1 MIIFKFVA
9 VAILGYLIG
18 SIPFGVIIS
27 KQKANV
33 DVTQYGS
40 GRTGAT
46 NVLRTAGRGAAIS
59 TALLDV
65 LKGALSVIFAGL
77 IIGQDYIT
85 IGSNIGL
92 GLLFAQMI
100 AGLAAM
106 LGHTYSIFLRF
117 KGGRGVAVFFG
128 ALFALIPVAGL
139 FGGEALLISAGLSG
153 FMSLASLVG
162 AVSAVAI
169 MIPLTII
176 SGFPV
181 EYLIFALGGTLLIF
195 FGHRDNIKRLVNGK
209 ERRLGE
215 KVVISAKEEPQA

>member
-46 NVLRTAGRGAAIS
+46 NVLRTVGRGAAIS
-59 TALLDV
+59 TALLDI

-106 LGHTYSIFLRF
+106 LGHTYSIFLHF

-162 AVSAVAI
+162 AVSTVAI
-169 MIPLTII
+169 MIPLTIV
-176 SGFPV
+176 SDFPV
-181 EYLIFALGGTLLIF
+181 EYLIFALGGTLLIS

-215 KVVISAKEEPQA
+215 KVVISAKKEPQA